1 MVDRQRL
8 DEKLTRQGRLDYDWL
23 KSMGYTMAR
32 NAMAGV
38 WEVIEGNDK
47 DNGLVFAQPTLQEA
61 VTHAAE
67 ELEWHASTER
77 PADRFD
83 AFVKRLENVPDNT
96 WWCII
101 VVLVVLAVSGVLVKR
116 SAAAHEAA
124 ARRTAVYMEM
134 HNCRRT
140 GFVGTQGRVQST
152 NACDNGLWLY
162 DELEKLAKKESE

>member
-32 NAMAGV
+32 NAGAGV

-47 DNGLVFAQPTLQEA
+47 DNGLIFAETTLQKA
-61 VTHAAE
+61 VTIAAE
-67 ELEWHASTER
+67 ELEWHASSER
-77 PADRFD
+77 PVDWLD
-83 AFVKRLENVPDNT
+83 AFVKRLHGVPENMR
-96 WWCII
+96 WCII
-101 VVLVVLAVSGVLVKR
+101 AVLAVLIVSGVLVTR
-116 SAAAHEAA
+116 SAALQKAN
-124 ARRTAVYMEM
+124 ARRTATYMEM

-162 DELEKLAKKESE
+162 DELEALAKKEAE